1 MENHYMIEL
10 DYFNPEVYESG
21 SFEKVQDTIVSH
33 LHNCGKLV
41 SLSMSNDEAIVW
53 VVLKAQAEE
62 EIIEVINSIP
72 VGYELSYEYYF
83 LNHYEVIQEIG
94 SFSLN

>member
-1 MENHYMIEL
+1 MIEL

-21 SFEKVQDTIVSH
+21 SFEKIENIIVNH

-41 SLSMSNDEAIVW
+41 SISVSKDEAILW
-53 VVLKAQAEE
+53 VVLKTISEE
-62 EIIEVINSIP
+62 ELIHIINSIP
-72 VGYELSYEYYF
+72 IGYELSYEYYF